1 MRWATGRI
9 RVSRAPRVL
18 DPWVNPPAGQHAA
31 VGYGK
36 LRNASTAAK
45 PSSFCPKS
53 PSPVKVLNLQCAH
66 GHAFEGWFA
75 SQDAFDAQSAG
86 GLVECPLCGD
96 RAITKLLS
104 APRLNLGSARP
115 PEAPA
120 AKDQTPAK
128 PEVAEASSPEGR
140 WLRAVR
146 EVMARTE
153 DVGERFSE
161 EARRMHYGETEERG
175 IRGQATPEQARS
187 LAEEGI
193 PVFSMALPASL
204 KQTLQ

>member
-1 MRWATGRI
+1 M
-9 RVSRAPRVL
+9 
-18 DPWVNPPAGQHAA
+18 
-31 VGYGK
+31 
-36 LRNASTAAK
+36 
-45 PSSFCPKS
+45 
-53 PSPVKVLNLQCAH
+53 KVLNLQCAH

-75 SQDAFDAQSAG
+75 SQDAFDAQSVD
-86 GLVECPLCGD
+86 GLVECPMCGD

-104 APRLNLGSARP
+104 APRLNLGNARP
-115 PEAPA
+115 PEASPA
-120 AKDQTPAK
+120 QEKTQPK
-128 PEVAEASSPEGR
+128 AELADASSPEAR

-153 DVGERFSE
+153 DVGERFTE

-193 PVFSMALPASL
+193 PVFSMPLPASL
-204 KQTLQ
+204 KETLQ